1 MSDVTKTNRFLS
13 RRALLSGAAATLAA
27 PSLLRAQSTDAFPQD
42 EPAIR
47 EEIPVQRNVSSFQQQ
62 HWQDHFDT
70 LGVGC
75 LLADIESRALHYW
88 GGDGE
93 TYLLFPSSV
102 PMSEELT
109 RRGYS
114 KIVRK
119 RENPSWTPTANMRE
133 RDPSLPQRIEGG
145 VPGNP
150 LGTRAM
156 YLDWP
161 AYLVHGT
168 HDTRKIGRQSSSGCI
183 GLYNQHVEKLY
194 PLVKV
199 GTQVRLL

>member
-1 MSDVTKTNRFLS
+1 MSRFTLS
-13 RRALLSGAAATLAA
+13 RRALLTGAAATLAT
-27 PSLLRAQSTDAFPQD
+27 PSLLRAQSTDAFPTD
-42 EPAIR
+42 EAAIR
-47 EEIPVQRNVSSFQQQ
+47 DQIAVQRNVSSFQQQ
-62 HWQDHFDT
+62 HWQDHFET
-70 LGVGC
+70 LGVGA
-75 LLADIESRALHYW
+75 LLADIDSRALHYW
-88 GGDGE
+88 GADG

-119 RENPSWTPTANMRE
+119 QENPTWTPTASMRE
-133 RDPSLPQRIEGG
+133 RDPTLPQRIDGG

-183 GLYNQHVEKLY
+183 GLYNQHVEKLF
-194 PLVKV
+194 PLVQV

>member
-1 MSDVTKTNRFLS
+1 MT
-13 RRALLSGAAATLAA
+13 RRAALTGLGATLAT
-27 PSLLRAQSTDAFPQD
+27 PSLLRAQSSDAFPAD
-42 EPAIR
+42 EAPIEDEVTVR
-47 EEIPVQRNVSSFQQQ
+47 RNISSFQQQ
-62 HWQDHFDT
+62 DWRDHFDE

-75 LLADIESRALHYW
+75 ILADISSRALHYW

-93 TYLLFPSSV
+93 TYRLFPSSV

-114 KIVRK
+114 EIVRK
-119 RENPSWTPTANMRE
+119 RENPSWTPTASMRE
-133 RDPSLPQRIEGG
+133 RDPSLPTRIEGG

-156 YLDWP
+156 YLTWP

-183 GLYNQHVEKLY
+183 GLYNEHVEELY
-194 PLVKV
+194 DLVQV
-199 GTQVRLL
+199 GTKIRLL